1 MSKAV
6 IYARVSSREQE
17 REGYSIPAQIQLL
30 QEYTKK
36 HKLNV
41 LEIFEEAETAKEIGR
56 KQFNEMLLF
65 VEESKDKIIILV
77 EKTDRLYRNFSD
89 RVRIEELGCEV
100 HLVKEGEII
109 SKESKSHTKLV
120 HDFKLLLAKNYIDNL
135 SEEVKKGQSQKAEQ
149 GHWPLV
155 APMGY
160 INNKETRLI
169 DIDKNEAPFVR
180 RAFELYASGEY
191 SLSQTRE
198 KLYEEGFIY
207 KNYQNKISKSALDKL
222 LKNPFY
228 TGDFIFRGK
237 FYKGKHKPIVSV
249 ELFEQVQIQKVF
261 KNVARAKGVKHNFA
275 FSGLLTC
282 GRCGCMVTGQIQK
295 QKYVYYHCSNGKG
308 KCDDK
313 YVREEDISK
322 QISEAV
328 KRLSVNNEQLDWI
341 IPILKES
348 HMEEVEFHNKR
359 MTDLKTRHTNLEK
372 KIEMIYEDKL
382 DGKIPEELWFRKH
395 EQYKEEIRLIEKYI
409 EQHTNANFDY
419 IESGIQLL
427 NLAKNAYS
435 LYSSQSDI
443 EKRRVLKLLL
453 SNCTLNAGI
462 VHYEY
467 NMPFSLMLKIPE
479 KEKISG

>member
-1 MSKAV
+1 
-6 IYARVSSREQE
+6 
-17 REGYSIPAQIQLL
+17 
-30 QEYTKK
+30 
-36 HKLNV
+36 
-41 LEIFEEAETAKEIGR
+41 
-56 KQFNEMLLF
+56 
-65 VEESKDKIIILV
+65 
-77 EKTDRLYRNFSD
+77 
-89 RVRIEELGCEV
+89 
-100 HLVKEGEII
+100 
-109 SKESKSHTKLV
+109 
-120 HDFKLLLAKNYIDNL
+120 
-135 SEEVKKGQSQKAEQ
+135 
-149 GHWPLV
+149 
-155 APMGY
+155 MGY

-249 ELFEQVQIQKVF
+249 ELFEQVQKVF

>member
-41 LEIFEEAETAKEIGR
+41 LKIFEEAETAKEIGR

-249 ELFEQVQIQKVF
+249 ELFEQVQKVF

-341 IPILKES
+341 
-348 HMEEVEFHNKR
+348 
-359 MTDLKTRHTNLEK
+359 
-372 KIEMIYEDKL
+372 
-382 DGKIPEELWFRKH
+382 IPEELWFRKH